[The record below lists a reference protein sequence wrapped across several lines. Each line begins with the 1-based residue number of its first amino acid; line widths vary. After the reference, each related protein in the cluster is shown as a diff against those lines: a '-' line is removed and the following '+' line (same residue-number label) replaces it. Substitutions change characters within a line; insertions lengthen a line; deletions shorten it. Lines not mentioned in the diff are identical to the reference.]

1 MTVQQF
7 STITSSTPPP
17 APGHCRR
24 ASRGTSTPT
33 GSPSPLLRSRA
44 RRVGLGE
51 PDRPWGVQGPAQGA
65 GCPKTRACAGPA
77 KPRRARSGSAAVR
90 ATESARLLWFPLD
103 RFLGATVARCIALF
117 GGSALASS
125 GPVPRTRTSRVSRVT
140 RSRSASTAFHRASDT
155 PPEPGRRSQRTIG
168 TPARCMRRR
177 SSCRAVVGCA
187 SEQFEIHPPGGS
199 TARGGQYSESGVVRD
214 SVLMPRG
221 TRRSG
226 RGPLGHGAGQTR
238 NTAASRSECVG
249 DGGAP
254 RRHAGTGLAHGR
266 TDLRRW
272 IASHGVLPTTHER
285 SRLRSGADL
294 HSQ

>member
-7 STITSSTPPP
+7 STITSSTPP
-17 APGHCRR
+17 
-24 ASRGTSTPT
+24 RGPWNQPTDRKPFPTSTIACST
-33 GSPSPLLRSRA
+33 SWAWRA
-44 RRVGLGE
+44 RPTLG
-51 PDRPWGVQGPAQGA
+51 RPRPGPRIWL
-65 GCPKTRACAGPA
+65 PKDPRLRRPCQTQACAVRQ
-77 KPRRARSGSAAVR
+77 RRGSGD
-90 ATESARLLWFPLD
+90 ESARLLWFPLD
-103 RFLGATVARCIALF
+103 SFLGATVARCIALF

-168 TPARCMRRR
+168 TPARCTRRR

-199 TARGGQYSESGVVRD
+199 TARGSQYSESGVVRD

-285 SRLRSGADL
+285 SRLRSGAGL